1 MCELRLC
8 YRLSYAEGTEGYAD
22 AEIAAKLGKAAPS
35 AKALTASSRMKGG
48 GIKKKLAAAA
58 ARMHLDKE
66 DFPVLGA
73 LKEFVQWKLFPSLKR
88 GEQEWYLATRGRSYL
103 QLWVAL
109 LMHPRL

>member
-8 YRLSYAEGTEGYAD
+8 YRLSYAEDTDSYAD

-58 ARMHLDKE
+58 A
-66 DFPVLGA
+66 VLGD
-73 LKEFVQWKLFPSLKR
+73 LKELVQWKLFPSLKR
-88 GEQEWYLATRGRSYL
+88 GKQEWYLATRGRSYL